1 MNYEKLNELIEAI
14 VHFDGKT
21 MHLLRF
27 KWHERAYKVIKRLH
41 KWTDRQGQIKLVH
54 FKVLADN
61 SDLFEIV
68 FNCETF
74 EWKIVNVQLAV

>member
-1 MNYEKLNELIEAI
+1 MNFEKLNEPIEAI
-14 VHFDGKT
+14 VHFNGKT
-21 MHLLRF
+21 IYLLKF
-27 KWHERAYKVIKRLH
+27 KWKNRAYKVVKTVH
-41 KWTDRQGQIKLVH
+41 KWTEREGQIKKVH
-54 FKVLADN
+54 FKSLADN

>member
-1 MNYEKLNELIEAI
+1 MTFETLNEPIEAI

-21 MHLLRF
+21 IYLLRF
-27 KWHERAYKVIKRLH
+27 KWNGRSYNVLKTQH
-41 KWTDRQGQIKLVH
+41 KWTERQGQTKFVH
-54 FKVLADN
+54 FKALADN

-74 EWKIVNVQLAV
+74 EWKIVNVQLNG